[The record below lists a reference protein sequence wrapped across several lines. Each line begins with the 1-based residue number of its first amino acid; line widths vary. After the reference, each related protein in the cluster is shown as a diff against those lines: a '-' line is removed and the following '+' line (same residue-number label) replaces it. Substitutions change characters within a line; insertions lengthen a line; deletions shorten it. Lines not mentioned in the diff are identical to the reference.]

1 MNRNQAAA
9 TSIFQL
15 LLEFGDRGMW
25 LALKYRG
32 ELHKLFKELDARDR
46 AETFVEPLS
55 DDEAI
60 RLIRLQGK
68 CGDAAIAFVNS
79 RRNQAIAVGSGHIAY
94 QTRRDFTLQRV
105 ADEHPLVTP
114 EAREC
119 IKTNLFRLVD
129 DQPTSDSVV
138 FWHPGQV
145 YQAKTLGA
153 GACRQMGFLI
163 VYSAQRP
170 SAALLAGLLLTRQ
183 MTGNYPSNMRK
194 GEWLATNTHDG
205 NSTMCMRMSKEGFLE
220 ATMLNLVGDEGRS
233 PQPLVTP
240 VVVVPIT
247 RTA

>member
-9 TSIFQL
+9 ISLLQL
-15 LLEFGDRGMW
+15 LLELGDRGMW
-25 LALKYRG
+25 LLTKYRG
-32 ELHKLFKELDARDR
+32 ELHKLVKELDEREK

-68 CGDAAIAFVNS
+68 AGDSTIAFVNN
-79 RRNQAIAVGSGHIAY
+79 RRSQALGVGSGPTVY
-94 QTRRDFTLQRV
+94 RTRKDFTLQRV

-119 IKTNLFRLVD
+119 IKSNLFRLVD

-138 FWHPGQV
+138 FWHPGQA
-145 YQAKTLGA
+145 YRSEKLDAE
-153 GACRQMGFLI
+153 ACRKMGFLF
-163 VYSAQRP
+163 VYPAHRP

-183 MTGNYPSNMRK
+183 MTVGYPRHLRT
-194 GEWLATNTHDG
+194 GEWLETNTHDATD
-205 NSTMCMRMSKEGFLE
+205 TMCMRMNKDGLLE
-220 ATMLNLVGDEGRS
+220 VTMLNLVGDEKRF
-233 PQPLVTP
+233 PKPLITP

-247 RTA
+247 RTT